1 MNWLGQADPK
11 AGFLGL
17 NVTSLGL
24 KLNIYSERA
33 EKHIIRVKEVLQQ
46 KWAEMNH
53 FGFIGKL
60 WFTWKIHT
68 DILVT
73 LKMPGK

>member
-1 MNWLGQADPK
+1 
-11 AGFLGL
+11 
-17 NVTSLGL
+17 VTPLGL

-33 EKHIIRVKEVLQQ
+33 EKHTIRVKEVLQQ

-53 FGFIGKL
+53 FGFKGKL
-60 WFTWKIHT
+60 W
-68 DILVT
+68 VT

>member
-1 MNWLGQADPK
+1 MTA
-11 AGFLGL
+11 
-17 NVTSLGL
+17 VGL

-33 EKHIIRVKEVLQQ
+33 EKHTIRVKEVLQQ

-53 FGFIGKL
+53 FGFKGKL
-60 WFTWKIHT
+60 GFTWKIHT